1 MDKNRKLST
10 LFLFNLPHQSA
21 QAGTVFDYVK
31 SFQKY
36 SKHEIFELNMLS
48 RFPEKI
54 CLKRFDVVV
63 IHYTL
68 SIGPLINHYFDRNF
82 LEQFK
87 NFSGLKVVFFQ
98 DEYRN
103 IDCYQAHLVE
113 YGFDLLF
120 TIVPEKEIEK
130 VYPTAKLPKLKK
142 INVLTGYVPDSWDSE
157 KYFVDISNRPI
168 DLGYRSRA
176 MPFWL
181 GKLGHEKISVM
192 RAIKNHRSSKN
203 LVLDMSVNEG
213 DRLYGENWKIFL
225 SSCKAVLGT
234 ESGAKIVDFSG
245 DLEKTVDEYVYKNPN
260 ITFEQVYDKFLS
272 VYENN
277 VKLAQISPRC
287 FEAAM
292 LKVPMILVEG
302 DYSGIL
308 RKNEH
313 YIELKKDLSNIEEV
327 CKNLSNIAY
336 LEKISKIAYEDLI
349 SSGIYSYAKFI
360 EKFDFELDQLA
371 MTAAEFK
378 TAEPY
383 TIKEFK
389 RDYFWSLRF
398 RFLRFMSL
406 YFNRLVMGNRLG
418 RNAIFMLWNSAPVSF
433 RRFLRPLTKIIS
445 K

>member
-1 MDKNRKLST
+1 M
-10 LFLFNLPHQSA
+10 
-21 QAGTVFDYVK
+21 
-31 SFQKY
+31 
-36 SKHEIFELNMLS
+36 
-48 RFPEKI
+48 
-54 CLKRFDVVV
+54 
-63 IHYTL
+63 
-68 SIGPLINHYFDRNF
+68 
-82 LEQFK
+82 
-87 NFSGLKVVFFQ
+87 
-98 DEYRN
+98 
-103 IDCYQAHLVE
+103 
-113 YGFDLLF
+113 
-120 TIVPEKEIEK
+120 
-130 VYPTAKLPKLKK
+130 
-142 INVLTGYVPDSWDSE
+142 
-157 KYFVDISNRPI
+157 
-168 DLGYRSRA
+168 
-176 MPFWL
+176 
-181 GKLGHEKISVM
+181 
-192 RAIKNHRSSKN
+192 
-203 LVLDMSVNEG
+203 
-213 DRLYGENWKIFL
+213 
-225 SSCKAVLGT
+225 
-234 ESGAKIVDFSG
+234 
-245 DLEKTVDEYVYKNPN
+245 
-260 ITFEQVYDKFLS
+260 
-272 VYENN
+272 YENN

-336 LEKISKIAYEDLI
+336 LEKISKIAYQDLI

-418 RNAIFMLWNSAPVSF
+418 RNTIFMLWNSAPVSF
-433 RRFLRPLTKIIS
+433 RRVLRPLTKIIS